1 MQDRQI
7 KRNLFCLPD
16 SVGAVG
22 CLGLHC
28 GVPPAPV
35 MHDVVRLHY
44 REPDTRH
51 ERRQY
56 EDIESR
62 LDAEVMQ
69 NGISGL
75 DARRLKRS
83 APHFRF
89 AVDDADRELKLLLKD
104 LCEDSLHGDR
114 KSTRLNSSHLV
125 ISYA

>member
-1 MQDRQI
+1 MRILNPGSTRKSCIMAFRVSTSHPLNDV
-7 KRNLFCLPD
+7 LVPLPF
-16 SVGAVG
+16 
-22 CLGLHC
+22 
-28 GVPPAPV
+28 
-35 MHDVVRLHY
+35 
-44 REPDTRH
+44 REPDPRH

-104 LCEDSLHGDR
+104 LCEDSLHGPVTGENNGLLSPRADPMQR
-114 KSTRLNSSHLV
+114 RNHSAQL
-125 ISYA
+125 